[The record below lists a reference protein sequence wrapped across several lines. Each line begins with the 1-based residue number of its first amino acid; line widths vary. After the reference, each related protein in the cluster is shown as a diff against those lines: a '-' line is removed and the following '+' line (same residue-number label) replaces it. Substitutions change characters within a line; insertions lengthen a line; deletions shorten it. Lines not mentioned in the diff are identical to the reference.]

1 MGRKTRLTPEIQQQV
16 VTAISSGNWQ
26 EIACEYAG
34 IHPATYY
41 RWLERG
47 QAEIERLEGDDD
59 AEPNEEETPYREFCE
74 AVRKAQAV
82 SEVQAVGL
90 IRKAAVDGSW
100 QAAGWYLERSH
111 PKRWAKVDKLEH
123 TGREGAPIQMMNVSV
138 ADLESEI
145 KILLEDKRG
154 TGLVEPDVDG
164 NA

>member
-1 MGRKTRLTPEIQQQV
+1 
-16 VTAISSGNWQ
+16 
-26 EIACEYAG
+26 
-34 IHPATYY
+34 
-41 RWLERG
+41 
-47 QAEIERLEGDDD
+47 
-59 AEPNEEETPYREFCE
+59 
-74 AVRKAQAV
+74 
-82 SEVQAVGL
+82 
-90 IRKAAVDGSW
+90 
-100 QAAGWYLERSH
+100 LERSH